1 MNMKRFNICTA
12 RTYEKNGETK
22 KAWRTVGQLIQW
34 PAKEDKPES
43 FSIELHMF
51 PETRFSVF
59 EERDRDQKP
68 SEGGDDF

>member
-1 MNMKRFNICTA
+1 MKRYNICTA

-34 PAKEDKPES
+34 PPKDDKPES

-59 EERDRDQKP
+59 EEREREQKP
-68 SEGGDDF
+68 TESGEDF